1 MNTNFPVK
9 KNFDIE
15 EAPFFKEID
24 LKIIFQTLKRKRD
37 LIIKSTFLGLLLGG
51 VFTIIERPTWKGEFQ
66 IVLESNSDK
75 SKLGGVL
82 GQFQRNIPN
91 IGGAASLLG
100 DKTDQLQTEVEILKS
115 PSVLINVFEFIKE
128 EKNNKTYNSLRFESW
143 RDKYLSVELTKKTS
157 ILNLSYKDK
166 DKDLIIP
173 VLNQISNKYQNYSD
187 KRRIRDIELG
197 LSYFEDQIEIYKK
210 KSEKSN
216 AVAQQFAL
224 DQDLT
229 YISMFDSSDGNNLMG
244 NISKRPKTLGVETER
259 IQAVNDL
266 KVISKQLDDLKAMDP
281 ELNDVIGFAS
291 SLEAV
296 QNNNLLKALSE
307 IDLRLSD
314 LRVYYEENDSSINE
328 ILEKKKVL
336 KKALKT
342 NLISTLEGLKIQ
354 AEARLK
360 AAERPSEVLIEYS
373 QLVSEA
379 ERDKKILD
387 NLENNY
393 RNTQLEK
400 ARTRDP
406 WELITKPTIL
416 PKPVSP
422 KKLMNILIGLSLG
435 LGSGI
440 TASLISD
447 KKEDTLYSTDQIDYL
462 LDLPFLADLEIKNK
476 EKLEESIYLLA
487 KGVGANLKSI
497 CFITAEKMDKGI
509 FEIINPLLE
518 KAFGVEN
525 YTLTNNP
532 IDAIKYQN
540 IIFIVLIGKTKKKDL
555 YQLKKKLDYQKCLK
569 TGYLALRDGL

>member
-1 MNTNFPVK
+1 MPANSIK
-9 KNFDIE
+9 KENFDIDE
-15 EAPFFKEID
+15 TPFFNEID
-24 LKIIFQTLKRKRD
+24 LKIILQILIRKRNF
-37 LIIKSTFLGLLLGG
+37 LVKATFVGLLLGG
-51 VFTIIERPTWKGEFQ
+51 VFTLIERPTWKGEFQ
-66 IVLESNSDK
+66 IVLESNSEK

-82 GQFQRNIPN
+82 GQFQRNMPN

-100 DKTDQLQTEVEILKS
+100 NKTDQLQTEVEILKS

-128 EKNNKTYNSLRFESW
+128 EKNNKTYDSLRFETW
-143 RDKYLSVELTKKTS
+143 REKYLRVELTKKTS

-173 VLNQISNKYQNYSD
+173 VLNQISNKYQNYSE

-197 LSYFEDQIEIYKK
+197 LRYFEDQIEIYKE

-229 YISMFDSSDGNNLMG
+229 YISMVDSSNSNNLMG
-244 NISKRPKTLGVETER
+244 NISRRPRTLSVETER
-259 IQAVNDL
+259 IRAVNDL
-266 KVISKQLDDLKAMDP
+266 KIIRKQLDELKAMDP
-281 ELNDVIGFAS
+281 ESNDVIGFAGS
-291 SLEAV
+291 IEAF
-296 QNNNLLKALSE
+296 QNNNLLKALGE
-307 IDLRLSD
+307 IDMRLSE
-314 LRVYYEENDSSINE
+314 LRVYYEENDSSIKE

-336 KKALKT
+336 KKALRT
-342 NLISTLEGLKIQ
+342 NLLSTLKGLIIQ
-354 AEARLK
+354 TEARLK
-360 AAERPSEVLIEYS
+360 AAERPSEVLIKYS

-379 ERDKKILD
+379 ERDKTILD

-400 ARTRDP
+400 SRTRDP

-435 LGSGI
+435 LGAGI

-447 KKEDTLYSTDQIDYL
+447 KKEDTLYSSDQIDSL
-462 LDLPFLADLEIKNK
+462 LGLPLLADLEIKNK

-497 CFITAEKMDKGI
+497 CFLTAEKMDKGI
-509 FEIINPLLE
+509 FEIINPLLNE
-518 KAFGVEN
+518 AFGVEN
-525 YTLTNNP
+525 YKLTDNP

-540 IIFIVLIGKTKKKDL
+540 IIFILVIGKTKKQDIN
-555 YQLKKKLDYQKCLK
+555 QLKKKLDYQKCLK
-569 TGYLALRDGL
+569 IGYLALRDGL

>member
-1 MNTNFPVK
+1 
-9 KNFDIE
+9 
-15 EAPFFKEID
+15 
-24 LKIIFQTLKRKRD
+24 
-37 LIIKSTFLGLLLGG
+37 
-51 VFTIIERPTWKGEFQ
+51 
-66 IVLESNSDK
+66 
-75 SKLGGVL
+75 
-82 GQFQRNIPN
+82 
-91 IGGAASLLG
+91 
-100 DKTDQLQTEVEILKS
+100 
-115 PSVLINVFEFIKE
+115 
-128 EKNNKTYNSLRFESW
+128 
-143 RDKYLSVELTKKTS
+143 
-157 ILNLSYKDK
+157 
-166 DKDLIIP
+166 
-173 VLNQISNKYQNYSD
+173 
-187 KRRIRDIELG
+187 
-197 LSYFEDQIEIYKK
+197 
-210 KSEKSN
+210 
-216 AVAQQFAL
+216 
-224 DQDLT
+224 
-229 YISMFDSSDGNNLMG
+229 MFDSSDGNNLMG

-266 KVISKQLDDLKAMDP
+266 KIIRKQLDDLKAMDP
-281 ELNDVIGFAS
+281 ESNDVIGFAS
-291 SLEAV
+291 SQKAL

-307 IDLRLSD
+307 IDMRLSD
-314 LRVYYEENDSSINE
+314 LRVYYEENDSSIKE

-336 KKALKT
+336 KKALRT
-342 NLISTLEGLKIQ
+342 NLISTLEGLIIQ

-360 AAERPSEVLIEYS
+360 AAERPSEVLIKYS

-379 ERDKKILD
+379 ERDKTILD

-435 LGSGI
+435 LGAGI
-440 TASLISD
+440 TASLIFD
-447 KKEDTLYSTDQIDYL
+447 KKEDTLYSIDQIDYL
-462 LDLPFLADLEIKNK
+462 LNLPFLEDLEIKNK

-518 KAFGVEN
+518 KEFGVEN
-525 YTLTNNP
+525 YKLTNNP

-540 IIFIVLIGKTKKKDL
+540 IIFILVIGKTKKKDI

-569 TGYLALRDGL
+569 IGYLALRDGL